1 MRYMVN
7 YPVLSDADSGAW
19 LVPDNILTFARVL
32 EDSGFDAVA
41 FTDHPAPSAK
51 WLDNGGHETLDAFAA
66 LSFCASVTKHLSLAT
81 YLTVVPYRNPFLLA
95 RSMMTLD
102 VLSGGRAILT
112 LGTGYLRS
120 EFSALGVDFDER
132 NALFDEATEVIK
144 LAFSGTSVTFA
155 GRHFA
160 SFGQVMRPMSIQR
173 PHPPLW
179 IGGNS
184 SRALDRVAKSG
195 QGWAALVGSANVAKT
210 TRTPAIASQDDLADM
225 ILHLERRL
233 TANGRTLHDIDIIAP
248 TEAGLL
254 ASDTRPEQMLDELG
268 QLASIGVT
276 WANVT
281 LPHGSFAQVLDMIR
295 QFGAE
300 VIAKLDS

>member
-19 LVPDNILTFARVL
+19 LVPDNILTFARAL
-32 EDSGFDAVA
+32 ENSGFDAVA
-41 FTDHPAPSAK
+41 FTEHPAPSAK
-51 WLDNGGHETLDAFAA
+51 WLAAGGHETLDAFAA
-66 LSFCASVTKHLSLAT
+66 LSFCASVTERLSLAT

-120 EFSALGVDFDER
+120 EFSALGVDFNER

-144 LAFSGTSVTFA
+144 LAFSGASVTFT
-155 GRHFA
+155 GRHFT
-160 SFGQVMRPMSIQR
+160 SFGQAMRPMSIQR

-184 SRALDRVAKSG
+184 SRALDRVAKWG
-195 QGWAALVGSANVAKT
+195 QGWAALIGSASVART
-210 TRTPAIASQDDLADM
+210 TRTPAIASRDDLAGM
-225 ILHLERRL
+225 ILRLDRRL

-254 ASDTRPEQMLDELG
+254 ASGASPEQMLDELG

-281 LPHGSFAQVLDMIR
+281 LPHGSFVQVLDKVR